1 LKILETKKDSYGKKH
16 EDEKRLRAA
25 AAGAA
30 AGTAR
35 RLNIGILE
43 FGQRKRPVF
52 QSRGKS
58 AGRRWFYGKGSWGT
72 DPLRLGIGTWS
83 RPPRLNG

>member
-1 LKILETKKDSYGKKH
+1 
-16 EDEKRLRAA
+16 LRAA
-25 AAGAA
+25 AAA